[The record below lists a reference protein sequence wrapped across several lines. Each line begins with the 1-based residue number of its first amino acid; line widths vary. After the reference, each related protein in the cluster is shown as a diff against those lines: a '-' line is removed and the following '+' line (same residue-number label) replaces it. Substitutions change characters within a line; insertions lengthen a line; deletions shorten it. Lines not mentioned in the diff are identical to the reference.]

1 MDIIKFLIKLNTDF
15 SESNLFVFDT
25 YKTTGIHISQLS
37 TKDQINCISFIFQN
51 LFSEN
56 NNFTFYLFILQ
67 SYFYNLKQIDSYNTN
82 TISKILLSS
91 LTTTINN
98 EINILN
104 LLETFYPVDF
114 SVLLKDSKITILTH
128 YIYKIFYQDNIND
141 TYKKHISMIIMY
153 ILKKGNYYNSKDP
166 INVYRHYLYYLSK
179 EYPEINSIINFKEVM
194 IEEHHVLNIIK
205 IIKYSNKNDNV
216 LENIN
221 KYCDSNNLDLEKIL
235 NSTNKSNRHL
245 LTFCK
250 NYETFETL
258 YKSNLIHNT
267 DLYND
272 QSLIFVEGVNILKPM
287 YSIILFKLKEY
298 NDKVKFMTNYLG
310 VIEIDYDNELQDI
323 HNDCIKQ
330 VIKTNFNVLYDTLL
344 PYIF

>member
-1 MDIIKFLIKLNTDF
+1 MDIIKTLIKLNTNF
-15 SESNLFVFDT
+15 LESNLFEFDT
-25 YKTTGIHISQLS
+25 YKTTGIYISQLP

-82 TISKILLSS
+82 TISKILLTSV
-91 LTTTINN
+91 TKNINN

-128 YIYKIFYQDNIND
+128 YIYKIYYQDNIDENN
-141 TYKKHISMIIMY
+141 KKYISMIVY

-166 INVYRHYLYYLSK
+166 INVYNYLYYLSK

-194 IEEHHVLNIIK
+194 IEEQHVLNIIK
-205 IIKYSNKNDNV
+205 IIKYSSKDDNV

-221 KYCDSNNLDLEKIL
+221 KYCDSNNLDVEKIL
-235 NSTNKSNRHL
+235 NSTDKSNNHL

-250 NYETFETL
+250 NYETFEKL

-267 DLYND
+267 NLYND
-272 QSLIFVEGVNILKPM
+272 QSLIFIEDINILKPM
-287 YSIILFKLKEY
+287 YYIILFKLKEY
-298 NDKVKFMTNYLG
+298 EDKVKFITNYLG
-310 VIEIDYDNELQDI
+310 IIEIDYNNELVE
-323 HNDCIKQ
+323 NYNECIKQ
-330 VIKTNFNVLYDTLL
+330 VIKTNFNVLHDNIWS
-344 PYIF
+344 YIF